1 MRKIGRLRPRKGFAP
16 MASRGDYEVKAHQ
29 QEGLPQTHPRELR
42 YSRLGWHLEDQSADK
57 VKSQSR
63 HHR

>member
-1 MRKIGRLRPRKGFAP
+1 

-29 QEGLPQTHPRELR
+29 QEGLPQIHPRELR